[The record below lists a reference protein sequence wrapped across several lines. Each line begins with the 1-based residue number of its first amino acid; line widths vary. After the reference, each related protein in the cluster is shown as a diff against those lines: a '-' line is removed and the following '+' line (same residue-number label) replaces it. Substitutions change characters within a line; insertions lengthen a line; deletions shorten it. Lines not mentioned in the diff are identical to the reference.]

1 MDLQMITPVAVDWD
15 GDGDVDLISGD
26 EDGRVAWIEHTG
38 RVTDGLPQFA
48 PPRYFRQEAREVK
61 FGALVTPFSFDWDGD
76 GDEDLIC
83 GNTAGYLGLIENLD
97 GGNPPKWAA
106 PRLLEAGG
114 KVFRI
119 QAGPNGSIQGPAEAP
134 PKPAWTWWNPQG
146 QELATQ
152 WRTTPFAADLNK
164 DGLCDL
170 VMLDHEGYLALYQR
184 QREGEQLVLLPPQ
197 RIFTDAEGKP
207 LRLNDGWAGKS
218 GRRKFCLAD
227 WDRDGKVDLL
237 LNSVNVNFWRNVSTE
252 DCPWAFADQG
262 PVHERALAGHTTSPT
277 VADWDRDGAPDLLI
291 GGEDGRI
298 YWLRK

>member
-1 MDLQMITPVAVDWD
+1 
-15 GDGDVDLISGD
+15 
-26 EDGRVAWIEHTG
+26 
-38 RVTDGLPQFA
+38 
-48 PPRYFRQEAREVK
+48 
-61 FGALVTPFSFDWDGD
+61 VTPFSFDWDGD

-119 QAGPNGSIQGPAEAP
+119 QAGPNGSIQGPAEAKWGYTTLSVADWDGDSLPDVIVNSIWGKVIWLRNVGTRAEPRLDAPRPIEVAWQSEP

-252 DCPWAFADQG
+252 DRPWAFADQG

-298 YWLRK
+298 YWLSK